1 MDHFVVD
8 YGAKG
13 DGKSDDRS
21 FIQAAIDKAHEEG
34 GGRVI
39 VGGCRVYLSSSLVLK
54 SGVELYVERGSKAS
68 GNTRSR

>member
-34 GGRVI
+34 GGR
-39 VGGCRVYLSSSLVLK
+39 GRLSSHK
-54 SGVELYVERGSKAS
+54 DTLYG
-68 GNTRSR
+68 